1 MLISSGVAAHIVQ
14 NSPESVADPQLK
26 YREHFVTV
34 PHSSV
39 GNFVI
44 EGSRFRLS
52 RTPGGPVCANP
63 EIGEHNAH
71 VLTEILGYDVDRMA
85 DVFASLAMN

>member
-1 MLISSGVAAHIVQ
+1 MVAHIVQ
-14 NSPESVADPQLK
+14 SAPASVTDSQLK

-34 PHSSV
+34 LQSSV
-39 GNFVI
+39 VDFVI
-44 EGSRFRLS
+44 GGSRFRLS